1 MHRGRPVLRVEGG
14 MRPRG
19 ERKTGSAEQPLISV
33 VTVVFNGAK
42 HIEETIRAVA
52 AQTYENVEHIVI
64 DGGSADGTVDV
75 LRRYDAVLGYWM
87 SEPDSGVYDAM
98 NKGIMQ
104 VSDPESYVLFANA
117 DDSLYAP
124 DALQRVIEQGRGEDM
139 LYGRM
144 LLADDMV
151 SAVVGKRVELSD
163 LVLQTLCHPATFV
176 RKRVFDSVG
185 MFDTRYII
193 AADYDHIVRCFSAPV
208 STRFVDVV
216 VSRMRMG
223 GLSEDQFM
231 RSCRERKDVIRR
243 RFPVLPRLR
252 GVWQVNLYDIPRH
265 TARRWIGR
273 AGLLGHWRALK
284 G

>member
-1 MHRGRPVLRVEGG
+1 MPGGSMSRVEGG
-14 MRPRG
+14 RRFRG
-19 ERKTGSAEQPLISV
+19 YRTTGSTDKPLVSV
-33 VTVVFNGAK
+33 VTVVFNGVK

-52 AQTYENVEHIVI
+52 GQTYENVEHIVI
-64 DGGSADGTVDV
+64 DGGSTDGTIDV
-75 LRRYDAVLGYWM
+75 LRRNDEKIDYWM

-98 NKGIMQ
+98 NKGIMH
-104 VSDPESYVLFANA
+104 VGDPEAYILFANA
-117 DDSLYAP
+117 DDSLYSP

-144 LLADDMV
+144 LLADDQV
-151 SAVVGKRVELSD
+151 SAIVGRRVD
-163 LVLQTLCHPATFV
+163 LEDLALQTLCHPATFV
-176 RKRVFDSVG
+176 KRKVFDTVG
-185 MFDTRYII
+185 KFDTTYTI
-193 AADYDHIVRCFSAPV
+193 AADYDHIVRCFAAPV

-243 RFPVLPRLR
+243 RFPILPRLR
-252 GVWQVNLYDIPRH
+252 GIWQVNLYDIPRN
-265 TARRWIGR
+265 TARRWIDR

>member
-1 MHRGRPVLRVEGG
+1 MPRIEGG
-14 MRPRG
+14 RRTRG
-19 ERKTGSAEQPLISV
+19 ERMSGTSAKPLISV
-33 VTVVFNGAK
+33 VTVVHNGVK

-52 AQTYENVEHIVI
+52 GQTYENVEHIVI
-64 DGGSADGTVDV
+64 DGGSTDGTIDI
-75 LRRYDAVLGYWM
+75 LRRLDGTIAYWM

-104 VSDPESYVLFANA
+104 VTDPESYILFANA
-117 DDSLYAP
+117 DDSLYSP
-124 DALQRVIEQGRGEDM
+124 DALQRVVEQGKGEDM

-144 LLADDMV
+144 LLADDQV
-151 SAVVGKRVELSD
+151 SAVVGKRVDMDD
-163 LVLQTLCHPATFV
+163 LALQTLCHPATFV
-176 RKRVFDSVG
+176 RRKVFDSVG
-185 MFDTRYII
+185 MFDTRYAI
-193 AADYDHIVRCFSAPV
+193 AADYDHIVRCFAAPV

-231 RSCRERKDVIRR
+231 KSCSERKDVIRR
-243 RFPVLPRLR
+243 RFPVIPRLR
-252 GVWQVNLYDIPRH
+252 GIWQVNLYDIPRN
-265 TARRWIGR
+265 TARRWIDR

>member
-1 MHRGRPVLRVEGG
+1 MLRAEGG
-14 MRPRG
+14 MRSRA
-19 ERKTGSAEQPLISV
+19 ERKTGSAGQPLISV

-52 AQTYENVEHIVI
+52 AQTYVNVEHIVI
-64 DGGSADGTVDV
+64 DGGSTDGTVDV
-75 LRRYDAVLGYWM
+75 LRRYDDALGYWM

-98 NKGIMQ
+98 NKGVMQ
-104 VSDPESYVLFANA
+104 VRDPESYILFANA
-117 DDSLYAP
+117 DDSLYSP
-124 DALQRVIEQGRGEDM
+124 DALQRVIEQGRGEEI

-144 LLADDMV
+144 LLADDKV
-151 SAVVGKRVELSD
+151 SAVVGKRVELPD
-163 LVLQTLCHPATFV
+163 LALQTLCHPATFV
-176 RKRVFDSVG
+176 RRRVFDSVG
-185 MFDTRYII
+185 MFDTRYTI
-193 AADYDHIVRCFSAPV
+193 AADYDHIVRCFAAPV

-252 GVWQVNLYDIPRH
+252 GIWQVNLYDIPRNA
-265 TARRWIGR
+265 ARRWLDR